1 MISRLGLL
9 ISRIFRRTAP
19 DPFVLAI
26 LLSLLTAFLALAFGQ
41 VPHAPGTSTLLA
53 LFDAWRSSAGIFKL
67 LDFAMQMCLILVSG
81 HALASS
87 APASR
92 AIARLAD
99 WPQNTRQAAVMV
111 SFVACFTSVFNWA
124 R

>member
-26 LLSLLTAFLALAFGQ
+26 LLTVLTAFLALGFGE
-41 VPHAPGTSTLLA
+41 VPHAPGASTSALMA
-53 LFDAWRSSAGIFKL
+53 LFDTWRSNAGIFKL

-87 APASR
+87 GPASR

-99 WPQNTRQAAVMV
+99 WPRNTAQAAVMV
-111 SFVACFTSVFNWA
+111 SFIPKPA
-124 R
+124 

>member
-53 LFDAWRSSAGIFKL
+53 LFDAWRSTASPSPYGEAR
-67 LDFAMQMCLILVSG
+67 
-81 HALASS
+81 SS
-87 APASR
+87 ACPARTVR
-92 AIARLAD
+92 AR
-99 WPQNTRQAAVMV
+99 PPRSPSPSGSSPPTRG
-111 SFVACFTSVFNWA
+111 